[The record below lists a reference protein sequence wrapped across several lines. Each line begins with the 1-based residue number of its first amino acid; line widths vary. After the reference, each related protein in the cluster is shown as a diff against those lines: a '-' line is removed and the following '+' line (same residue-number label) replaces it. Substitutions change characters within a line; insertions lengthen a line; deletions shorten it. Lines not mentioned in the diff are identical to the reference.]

1 MPDRGAEGLA
11 ELEQGVLSGDRG
23 ALSRAITLAE
33 STRPEDVTQAQE
45 LISDLLPKTGGSA
58 RVGLTG
64 VPGAGKSTAIEALGL
79 WLLERGKK
87 VAVLTID
94 PSSARTGGSIL
105 GDKTRMQQLSA
116 SEYAFIRPSPS
127 GGVLGGVARRT
138 REAILLCEAA
148 GYDVVLVESVGVG
161 QSESEM
167 ADLVDTLCL
176 LLVPG
181 TGDELQG
188 IKRGLMEVA
197 DVVVVN
203 KADGDRVNA
212 ANRARG
218 DFRQALHML
227 PPSTPGWE
235 TPVLTASA
243 LEGTGLAEIWDAVEG
258 HREVLEGSG
267 LLQERRARQGEV
279 WLESMIEDA
288 AIEDFLAR
296 EGMTEAVQ
304 AARAAVASGEK
315 TVPEAFLSVLD
326 SAGN

>member
-1 MPDRGAEGLA
+1 MAAGSSVT
-11 ELEQGVLSGDRG
+11 ELKDGILSGDRG

-33 STRPEDVTQAQE
+33 SSRPDDQARAQE
-45 LISDLLPKTGGSA
+45 LIAELLPKTGGSV

-64 VPGAGKSTAIEALGL
+64 VPGAGKSTTIEALGL
-79 WLLERGKK
+79 WLVERGKK

-94 PSSARTGGSIL
+94 PSSTRTGGSIL
-105 GDKTRMQQLSA
+105 GDKTRMQNLSV
-116 SEYAFIRPSPS
+116 SEDAYIRPSPT

-161 QSESEM
+161 QSESEV

-188 IKRGLMEVA
+188 IKRGIMETA

-203 KADGDRVNA
+203 KADGERVNLA
-212 ANRARG
+212 KRARG

-243 LEGTGLAEIWDAVEG
+243 LEGAGLAEIWDAVEG
-258 HREVLEGSG
+258 HRELLAESG
-267 LLQERRARQGEV
+267 LLEERRARQKRV
-279 WLESMIEDA
+279 WLDSMIEEA
-288 AIEDFLAR
+288 ALRSFFDR
-296 EGMTEAVQ
+296 EGVSGAVE
-304 AARAAVASGEK
+304 AARAAVEAGEK
-315 TVPEAFLSVLD
+315 TVPEAVLEILEA
-326 SAGN
+326 AGR

>member
-1 MPDRGAEGLA
+1 MAAGSTVA
-11 ELEQGVLSGDRG
+11 ELKDGILSGDRG

-33 STRPEDVTQAQE
+33 SSRPEDQTKAQE
-45 LISDLLPKTGGSA
+45 LIAELLPKTGGSA

-64 VPGAGKSTAIEALGL
+64 VPGAGKSTTIEALGL
-79 WLLERGKK
+79 WLVERGKK

-105 GDKTRMQQLSA
+105 GDKTRMQNLSV
-116 SEYAFIRPSPS
+116 SEDAYIRPSPT

-161 QSESEM
+161 QSESEL

-188 IKRGLMEVA
+188 IKRGIMETA

-203 KADGDRVNA
+203 KADGERVNLA
-212 ANRARG
+212 KRARG
-218 DFRQALHML
+218 DFRQAIHML

-258 HREVLEGSG
+258 HREVLAESG
-267 LLQERRARQGEV
+267 LLAERRSHQKRV
-279 WLESMIEDA
+279 WLDSMIEEA
-288 AIEDFLAR
+288 ALRSFFDRA
-296 EGMTEAVQ
+296 GVAEAVES
-304 AARAAVASGEK
+304 ARAAVEAGEK
-315 TVPEAFLSVLD
+315 TVPEAVLD
-326 SAGN
+326 ILGAAGR

>member
-1 MPDRGAEGLA
+1 MD
-11 ELEQGVLSGDRG
+11 QGVLTGDRG

-116 SEYAFIRPSPS
+116 SEDAFIRPSPS

-161 QSESEM
+161 PHGLGL
-167 ADLVDTLCL
+167 ADQVYPHCRVV
-176 LLVPG
+176 VPG
-181 TGDELQG
+181 TGDG
-188 IKRGLMEVA
+188 
-197 DVVVVN
+197 
-203 KADGDRVNA
+203 
-212 ANRARG
+212 
-218 DFRQALHML
+218 
-227 PPSTPGWE
+227 
-235 TPVLTASA
+235 
-243 LEGTGLAEIWDAVEG
+243 VEG
-258 HREVLEGSG
+258 
-267 LLQERRARQGEV
+267 
-279 WLESMIEDA
+279 
-288 AIEDFLAR
+288 
-296 EGMTEAVQ
+296 
-304 AARAAVASGEK
+304 
-315 TVPEAFLSVLD
+315 
-326 SAGN
+326 

>member
-1 MPDRGAEGLA
+1 MAAGSSVT
-11 ELEQGVLSGDRG
+11 ELKDGILSGDRG

-33 STRPEDVTQAQE
+33 SSRPDDQARAQE
-45 LISDLLPKTGGSA
+45 LIAELLPKTGGSV

-64 VPGAGKSTAIEALGL
+64 VPGAGKSTTIEALGL
-79 WLLERGKK
+79 WLVERGKK

-105 GDKTRMQQLSA
+105 GDKTRMQNLSV
-116 SEYAFIRPSPS
+116 SEDAYIRPSPT

-161 QSESEM
+161 QSESEV

-188 IKRGLMEVA
+188 IKRGIMETA

-203 KADGDRVNA
+203 KADGERVNLA
-212 ANRARG
+212 KRARG

-243 LEGTGLAEIWDAVEG
+243 LEGAGLAEIWDAVEG
-258 HREVLEGSG
+258 HRELLAESG
-267 LLQERRARQGEV
+267 LLEERRARQKRV
-279 WLESMIEDA
+279 WLDSMIEEA
-288 AIEDFLAR
+288 ALRSFFDR
-296 EGMTEAVQ
+296 EGVSGAVE
-304 AARAAVASGEK
+304 AARAAVEAGDR
-315 TVPEAFLSVLD
+315 TVPEAVLEILEA
-326 SAGN
+326 AGR

>member
-1 MPDRGAEGLA
+1 MAAGSTVA
-11 ELEQGVLSGDRG
+11 ELKDGILSGDRG

-33 STRPEDVTQAQE
+33 SSRPDDQAKAQE
-45 LISDLLPKTGGSA
+45 LIAELLPKTGGSV

-64 VPGAGKSTAIEALGL
+64 VPGAGKSTTIEALGL
-79 WLLERGKK
+79 WLVERGKK

-94 PSSARTGGSIL
+94 PSSTRTGGSIL
-105 GDKTRMQQLSA
+105 GDKTRMQNLSV
-116 SEYAFIRPSPS
+116 SEDAYIRPSPT

-161 QSESEM
+161 QSEAEV

-188 IKRGLMEVA
+188 IKRGIMETA

-203 KADGDRVNA
+203 KADGERVNLA
-212 ANRARG
+212 KRARG

-243 LEGTGLAEIWDAVEG
+243 LEGVGLAEIWDAVEG
-258 HREVLEGSG
+258 HRAVLAESG
-267 LLQERRARQGEV
+267 LLDERRARQKRV
-279 WLESMIEDA
+279 WLDSMIEEA
-288 AIEDFLAR
+288 ALRSFFDR
-296 EGMTEAVQ
+296 DGVSGAVE
-304 AARAAVASGEK
+304 AARAAVEAGEK
-315 TVPEAFLSVLD
+315 TVPEAVLD
-326 SAGN
+326 ILEAAGR

>member
-1 MPDRGAEGLA
+1 MADRGAEGLA
-11 ELEQGVLSGDRG
+11 ELEQGVLTGDRG

-79 WLLERGKK
+79 WLLDRGKK

-116 SEYAFIRPSPS
+116 SEDAFIRPSPS

-188 IKRGLMEVA
+188 IKRGRMEVA

-267 LLQERRARQGEV
+267 LLEERRARQGEV
-279 WLESMIEDA
+279 WLDSMIEDA

-315 TVPEAFLSVLD
+315 TVPEAFL
-326 SAGN
+326 

>member
-1 MPDRGAEGLA
+1 MPGPGDLA
-11 ELEQGVLSGDRG
+11 ELEEGVLSGDRG

-33 STRPEDVTQAQE
+33 STRPEDSAQAQA
-45 LISDLLPKTGGSA
+45 LIADLLPKTGGA
-58 RVGLTG
+58 LRVGLTG

-79 WLLERGKK
+79 WLVERGKK

-105 GDKTRMQQLSA
+105 GDKTRMQKLSS
-116 SEYAFIRPSPS
+116 SEDAYIRPSPS
-127 GGVLGGVARRT
+127 SGVLGGVARRT
-138 REAILLCEAA
+138 REALLLCEAA

-161 QSESEM
+161 QSEAEM

-243 LEGTGLAEIWDAVEG
+243 LEGTGLAEIWDAIEG
-258 HREVLEGSG
+258 HRAVLEESG
-267 LLQERRARQGEV
+267 LLEERRSRQREV
-279 WLESMIEDA
+279 WLDSMIEDA
-288 AIEDFLAR
+288 ALEHFLAR
-296 EGMTEAVQ
+296 EGVTEAVQ
-304 AARAAVASGEK
+304 AARAAVASGEQ
-315 TVPEAFLSVLD
+315 TVPEAFLSVLE
-326 SAGN
+326 SAGD